1 MFDVSNV
8 IKEVWLL
15 RVPLIYQQQVVSVSL
30 QTGHEQ
36 HILCSTAILYV
47 QKGNVKQ

>member
-8 IKEVWLL
+8 INEVWLL
-15 RVPLIYQQQVVSVSL
+15 RVPLIYQQVVSVSL